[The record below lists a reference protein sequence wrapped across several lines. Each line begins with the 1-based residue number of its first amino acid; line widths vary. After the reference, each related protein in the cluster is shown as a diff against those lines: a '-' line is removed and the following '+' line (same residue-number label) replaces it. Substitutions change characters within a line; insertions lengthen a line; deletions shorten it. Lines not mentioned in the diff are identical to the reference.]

1 MKSLKIFSVVLAFGL
16 IFSGIGLAGVE
27 EPQGSAEIAAQA
39 DPSDIMEQAALP
51 ESIELTGMVLSDN
64 TFVDENGDNYQL
76 SNSETNEE
84 LLDYVGHRIKVKATV
99 MESDEGLRNI
109 SVTDYEI
116 LKD

>member
-1 MKSLKIFSVVLAFGL
+1 MKSLKIFAIVLAFGL
-16 IFSGIGLAGVE
+16 ITFGVAFAGADAPE
-27 EPQGSAEIAAQA
+27 EAAEMAAQA
-39 DPSDIMEQAALP
+39 EPVEIVEQAASD
-51 ESIELTGMVLSDN
+51 SIELTGMVLSDN

-76 SNSETNEE
+76 VDSETNEE